1 MLRCHKPF
9 TYATFKVENDAETGV
24 FENRSAES
32 TRRYQRG
39 RLPSNELVT
48 GFINVLLLFK
58 NNNIKEC

>member
-9 TYATFKVENDAETGV
+9 TSASFKVENDAETSV

-32 TRRYQRG
+32 TRARYQRG

-58 NNNIKEC
+58 K